1 MRIIKVKTCSDCPYM
16 EINFTAFGRE
26 ILGDYCNHIN
36 QYIQDVDIHKKY
48 LRIVHWRR
56 NERHNKNPEKILA

>member
-1 MRIIKVKTCSDCPYM
+1 M